1 MENRV
6 AVISI
11 IVEDRKATDQLN
23 ALLHEYG
30 QFIIGRMGLPYKEKN
45 IHIICIAIDAPLDSI
60 NALTG
65 AIGRI
70 PDIAAKVTYA
80 KQ

>member
-23 ALLHEYG
+23 SLLHEYG
-30 QFIIGRMGLPYKEKN
+30 QFIIGRMGLPTRRR
-45 IHIICIAIDAPLDSI
+45 IFISSALPLMHRSI
-60 NALTG
+60 
-65 AIGRI
+65 
-70 PDIAAKVTYA
+70 PSMP
-80 KQ
+80 

>member
-23 ALLHEYG
+23 SLLHEYG

-70 PDIAAKVTYA
+70 PDITAKVTYA
-80 KQ
+80 KR